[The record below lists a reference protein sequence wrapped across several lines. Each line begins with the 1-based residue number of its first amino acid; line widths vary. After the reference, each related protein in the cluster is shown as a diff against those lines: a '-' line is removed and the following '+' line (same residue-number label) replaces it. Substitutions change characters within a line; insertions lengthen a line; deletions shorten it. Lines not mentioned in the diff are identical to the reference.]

1 MYKKAITYTDFDGV
15 EKTETFYFN
24 LTKAEMIKMEL
35 RSGGM
40 QEMLQRITDAQDSYK
55 VAEVIEDIIA
65 RSYGEKSPDGKRF
78 IKNQEIMDAF
88 KATEAYSELFMEL
101 MTNATAASDFV
112 NGIIPQEVRDAAQ
125 KELDRRNEEAGVVGA
140 IGSAT

>member
-125 KELDRRNEEAGVVGA
+125 KELDRRNEEAGVVGEIA
-140 IGSAT
+140 PAT